1 MEKPSSFCLGNR
13 SDGFSFY
20 SESAS
25 DRVANKFGSWRNHLS
40 PVSAVGAEWCGRQVA
55 PDGRRND
62 ATSGP
67 YTCEVEIRSD
77 GLWLRQ
83 MNKQIIHEWPSLEAV
98 EETADSVDL
107 FTRDGAGVVVRNRAF
122 ASGDE
127 RSKFIALARSHLIQ
141 ARS

>member
-1 MEKPSSFCLGNR
+1 
-13 SDGFSFY
+13 
-20 SESAS
+20 
-25 DRVANKFGSWRNHLS
+25 
-40 PVSAVGAEWCGRQVA
+40 
-55 PDGRRND
+55 
-62 ATSGP
+62 
-67 YTCEVEIRSD
+67 
-77 GLWLRQ
+77 